1 MAGLVLAIFRL
12 RKNED
17 TYILF
22 TGLPHTLAEL
32 LLQLFGH
39 GVGRVEPESLV
50 EVIEGLAVVAWP
62 VLLRT
67 LHNEGGVIE
76 SVKRGE
82 VGAVGSFLGGKA
94 SILPMMRWASSR
106 YCCDLLS

>member
-22 TGLPHTLAEL
+22 TGLLHTLAEL

-50 EVIEGLAVVAWP
+50 EVVEGLAVVAWS
-62 VLLRT
+62 VLLRI
-67 LHNEGGVIE
+67 HHDESCVVE

-82 VGAVGSFLGGKA
+82 VGALGG
-94 SILPMMRWASSR
+94 
-106 YCCDLLS
+106 LLGLQCFYLAYDALGLINVLL